1 MNKGRGTYDVRREL
15 PQKVEKEEK
24 AEIKKLQKTQKLNKL
39 KYYQLFMNITWK
51 KIHFSDSNL
60 INLFQD
66 LKLQVRE

>member
-39 KYYQLFMNITWK
+39 KYYQSYSWISRGKDTFFW
-51 KIHFSDSNL
+51 
-60 INLFQD
+60 Q
-66 LKLQVRE
+66 